1 MSTVLIIHKSSD
13 CQELSILRRRP
24 HGGKPAQ
31 RARGGGGERASDSSA
46 DTTDSSGAAAK
57 PRPGWAGATARG
69 GVLAAGAAVL
79 AGGERGRATGRAT
92 QGTRGGGRGNS
103 TPVLP
108 YRGLTAAP
116 GAYTNVLPR
125 IQMYCRVYYNNIHGY
140 TKVLFCIYKSIMHIQ
155 KY

>member
-1 MSTVLIIHKSSD
+1 MMRGRHSEGVRLSTVLINHNSSD
-13 CQELSILRRRP
+13 CQELSTLRRRP
-24 HGGKPAQ
+24 HGGSP
-31 RARGGGGERASDSSA
+31 RSGRGGCGGERASDSSA

-108 YRGLTAAP
+108 YRGLKIAP
-116 GAYTNVLPR
+116 DA
-125 IQMYCRVYYNNIHGY
+125 IQKYCRVY
-140 TKVLFCIYKSIMHIQ
+140 KCIGVYIMII
-155 KY
+155 